1 MMTNEGSR
9 RNAMIQL
16 LPETRGNLIAVKMS
30 DTITEEDF
38 GRYFVEA
45 DAIFDRERVEHLV
58 FDWEQLKGWAP
69 GARSVGTWFGMHN
82 RAMVGRVA
90 VIADEKWADEVL
102 RITDIFKAATV
113 RRFAPSERG
122 AAFAWIRQD

>member
-1 MMTNEGSR
+1 
-9 RNAMIQL
+9 MIEL
-16 LPETRGNLIAVKMS
+16 LPETRGNVIAVKMS
-30 DTITEEDF
+30 ETITEEDF
-38 GRYFVEA
+38 GKYFAEA
-45 DAIFDRERVEHLV
+45 DVIFDRERVEHLV

-69 GARSVGTWFGMHN
+69 HARSVGTWFGMHH

-90 VIADEKWADEVL
+90 IIADEKWADDVL

-122 AAFAWIRQD
+122 AAFAWIREG

>member
-1 MMTNEGSR
+1 
-9 RNAMIQL
+9 MIEL
-16 LPETRGNLIAVKMS
+16 LPETGKNLIAVKMW

-69 GARSVGTWFGMHN
+69 GARSVGTWFGMHH

-90 VIADEKWADEVL
+90 IIADENWADEVL

-113 RRFAPSERG
+113 RRFAPSER
-122 AAFAWIRQD
+122 ATAFAWIRQD